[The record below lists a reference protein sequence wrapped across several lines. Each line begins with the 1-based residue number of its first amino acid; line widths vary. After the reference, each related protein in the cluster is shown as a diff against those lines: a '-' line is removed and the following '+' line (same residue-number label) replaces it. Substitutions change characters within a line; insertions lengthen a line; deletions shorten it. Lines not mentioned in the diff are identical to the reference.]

1 VNLPEI
7 EMVGLEPRKRFLQ
20 HAHRDIL
27 FAAMRADTGFGNHVV
42 DFSLISNGGEMEA
55 AHAQDRTF
63 QAGLAQRALW
73 RVEVA
78 AVRLDANESSRFA
91 PGAIADL

>member
-1 VNLPEI
+1 VLP
-7 EMVGLEPRKRFLQ
+7 LTL
-20 HAHRDIL
+20 
-27 FAAMRADTGFGNHVV
+27 TV
-42 DFSLISNGGEMEA
+42 DLGLISNGGEMEA
-55 AHAQDRTF
+55 AHAQDGTL
-63 QAGLAQRALW
+63 QAGLAQRTLW